1 MRPTPLRAES
11 CPRTTRATSLPNKIK
26 IRTCKFP
33 KDFFR
38 EVRASSDMLKSS
50 RVSRR
55 STCDDD
61 SLPPSTPSFRG
72 AEETPREHLKSTR
85 KNETARLMSPVKL
98 ADILPC
104 QSGTHNL
111 RRRIKRELRERF
123 VAFELPPIYS
133 NRVSVEL

>member
-11 CPRTTRATSLPNKIK
+11 CPRTTRATSLPYKIK

-61 SLPPSTPSFRG
+61 SIPPGTPSFRR
-72 AEETPREHLKSTR
+72 AEETPREHLRSSR
-85 KNETARLMSPVKL
+85 KNETARLMSPIKL

-104 QSGTHNL
+104 QSGTQNL

-123 VAFELPPIYS
+123 VVFELPPIYS